1 MRVNMSDIGDKLK
14 NARKANGMTIED
26 IEKITKIQRRYLYAI
41 EENQFDQLPGD
52 FYVRAFIKQY
62 AQVVGLNGKELLDE
76 YHKEVPEATP
86 EKYVENSI
94 DNKSQEVRKT
104 TNNKKGLWK
113 QYIPIAA
120 AIIAFFVTVCLIY
133 LIYAHFISNTNQK
146 SINQVDNVTVKSSNE
161 ESQKKKKQRV
171 KHKKKAT
178 SDIKLEQLSDTLYKV
193 KKMGNKRTLV
203 VKTGST
209 AVFARIFI
217 DGRSV
222 WHGVLNADDAHQ
234 VKIPHNVGNVTVF
247 FANTSSAE
255 LIIGGKKLNITNK
268 TMPNAARTITFLFA
282 HKNAVKTNEK
292 NLVKNKE
299 NETKQAEQNK
309 TNNQADTKS
318 ENINKQEN
326 KNTTPQNKQPVQHS
340 QQNETN
346 KQNQQR
352 DQGQAAGGNSR

>member
-1 MRVNMSDIGDKLK
+1 M
-14 NARKANGMTIED
+14 
-26 IEKITKIQRRYLYAI
+26 
-41 EENQFDQLPGD
+41 
-52 FYVRAFIKQY
+52 
-62 AQVVGLNGKELLDE
+62 
-76 YHKEVPEATP
+76 
-86 EKYVENSI
+86 
-94 DNKSQEVRKT
+94 
-104 TNNKKGLWK
+104 
-113 QYIPIAA
+113 
-120 AIIAFFVTVCLIY
+120 
-133 LIYAHFISNTNQK
+133 
-146 SINQVDNVTVKSSNE
+146 TVKSSNE

-178 SDIKLEQLSDTLYKV
+178 SDIKLEKLSDTLYKV

-309 TNNQADTKS
+309 TNNQTDTKN

-326 KNTTPQNKQPVQHS
+326 KNTTPQNKQPVQHG